1 MNKTINKIAAV
12 VLTLT
17 SPLLFNACS
26 SEYLASE
33 TGSAEYL
40 TITAKA
46 PAEAFGSA
54 TRAELA
60 DGGLSGLTI
69 CYTPVNGE
77 GLLFTYSPSYAVYDP
92 ADKTITFTTK
102 GDEEGNNRIVW
113 DEINKDENGGSTFY
127 LIVNTTGEERQF
139 WGSCSVAHGS
149 DLNFGTLRSRFA
161 KLSINVTVQ
170 SNTTLDSDEKISVY
184 TDLYEAEDSAHDI
197 TEYVWPVSD
206 NTISDPFGTESN
218 PAQLDINGN
227 TGTVSVSRICA
238 EQDFDGILT
247 FHYLDKEWT
256 LDISEHDVAGGEEGQ
271 KANQLKAGQHL
282 TISATLNMISLTSP
296 FVTITDIEAATEYTG
311 TINSPVSGTKSSYNE

>member
-1 MNKTINKIAAV
+1 MNKTINIIAAV

-26 SEYLASE
+26 TEYLASE
-33 TGSAEYL
+33 TKTADYL
-40 TITAKA
+40 TVTAKA
-46 PAEAFGSA
+46 PAEPFGSA

-69 CYTPVNGE
+69 CYTPANGE
-77 GLLFTYSPSYAVYDP
+77 DLLFTYTPSDAVYNP
-92 ADKTITFTTK
+92 AGKTITFTTK
-102 GDEEGNNRIVW
+102 GDNEGNNRIVW
-113 DEINKDENGGSTFY
+113 DEINKDESGNSTFY
-127 LIVNTTGEERQF
+127 LTVNSANEERQF
-139 WGSCSVAHGS
+139 WGTCTTVHGN
-149 DLNFGTLRSRFA
+149 DLSFGTLKSRFA
-161 KLSINVTVQ
+161 KLTINVTIQ
-170 SNTTLDSDEKISVY
+170 SNTVLDIDEKLSIH
-184 TDLYEAEDSAHDI
+184 TTLCEAEDSAHDI

-247 FHYLDKEWT
+247 FYYLDKEWT

-296 FVTITDIEAATEYTG
+296 FVTITDIEAATDYTG